1 MAAPVIFRRRLVSAI
16 NATSNHVLYIHGPAG
31 FGKSLLAKQWAD
43 GNQDPTIWFEG
54 YATSNANELMQ
65 GLVNKIGEAIPALKP
80 KLDLLELAESIS
92 IQDVINFFSIL
103 DKTRV
108 PFNLVIDNAE
118 LIRKEHN
125 ELSRFIVSELP
136 AHIKLLLITSQSP
149 RSSFL
154 REYGFNRFTILG
166 PNELSFTD
174 EEIAQLAAQIGKK
187 LEPEEIS
194 QIQKLT
200 AGWPAGVHIA
210 LSQLAINDDFA
221 ELITSLKLKGK
232 DQFTQASQ
240 RILASLESE
249 QIELLYSL
257 ALLEDIDSEAAYQ
270 ITGDV
275 DAVRILTVLS
285 QESVVV
291 SQSSVNPPK
300 FSIHP
305 IIRSTLLEEL
315 KASPELT
322 QKSEQVLSYLL
333 EHRKV
338 GELARILLEL
348 GQVKRLSEI
357 LKDESFTTQINSSIQ
372 DSITCSAID
381 DLKSWATIA
390 RFFPDSGEHSAL
402 ILNFYI
408 QVLSGNFESADSN
421 LHALRDLIERSDT
434 KRAKRWRTD
443 LYALESIAHYC
454 RGRLNDSFHS
464 AMQAYQHAAADKSA
478 VQQHQITYLQLALYG
493 AVISDDDAKVRM
505 IDEILGSDFIK
516 KSLRHR
522 NSILLAMR
530 SLISA
535 HQGRFAEAR
544 NHLVIPLSPDSN
556 SSPTGFFAN
565 YGVRIAESMLI
576 SESGNLRA
584 SLELLEDNLAQGLE
598 SKNLPIAIACLGRIA
613 YHHILLGDGTKA
625 LESIAQARQIISEH
639 MLSSELHDAIDIWEA
654 RVRYLQQDHPRVQDL
669 IKRSNTSYLMRAF
682 EAGMNIGSNAA
693 RALELIETFDLRNP
707 RQQLTYH
714 LFRAHIFS
722 QSPISQYEEV
732 KKAVEVGSKHGYFNH
747 FLTQRSDVIQHY
759 ISLAADSPTAFHER
773 LARAAGER
781 LNEMMVGNDATGQA
795 LTRREA
801 DILRHLAT
809 GLSIVEI
816 ARNLNISRNT
826 IKTHLRNLYRKLGA
840 EDRVDAVEK
849 GKQLLKV

>member
-187 LEPEEIS
+187 LEP
-194 QIQKLT
+194 T
-200 AGWPAGVHIA
+200 
-210 LSQLAINDDFA
+210 INDDFA

-249 QIELLYSL
+249 QVELLYSL
-257 ALLEDIDSEAAYQ
+257 ALLEDMDSEAVYQ

-291 SQSSVNPPK
+291 SQSSLTPPK

-357 LKDESFTTQINSSIQ
+357 LKDESFTTQIYSSIQ

-408 QVLSGNFESADSN
+408 QILSGNFESADSN

-434 KRAKRWRTD
+434 KRAKRWRPN
-443 LYALESIAHYC
+443 LYALEAIAHYC

-464 AMQAYQHAAADKSA
+464 AMQAYQHASAGKSA
-478 VQQHQITYLQLALYG
+478 VRQHQITYLQLALYG

-516 KSLRHR
+516 NSLRHR

-556 SSPTGFFAN
+556 SCPTGFFAN

-625 LESIAQARQIISEH
+625 LESIAQARQIISEQ

-714 LFRAHIFS
+714 LFRAHIFN

-840 EDRVDAVEK
+840 EDRVDVK
-849 GKQLLKV
+849 K